1 MFHGTASSID
11 EIDDKSKP
19 PLVQQKGRFKVTS
32 ESVDLDKVRM
42 IHN

>member
-1 MFHGTASSID
+1 MFHGAASSSD
-11 EIDDKSKP
+11 EIDDRSKP

-32 ESVDLDKVRM
+32 ESIDLEKVRT